1 MWMERPRPA
10 FMQEVIIKR
19 SYKEQLEF
27 EQRAKDRTFY
37 LEILNLGTR
46 NVLEEIILC
55 HGVCLVRCRMFNSI
69 PSLYPPDTSGIL
81 QLGQPESLQILPNI
95 PGNKR
100 TERAMSRVLKNQI
113 KSQVKGTAVG
123 KARRQITQSTR
134 IVQLKYSVVK
144 TIHYE
149 SQSWS
154 VIK

>member
-1 MWMERPRPA
+1 MWVERPRPA

-55 HGVCLVRCRMFNSI
+55 HGVCLVHCRMFNSI

-100 TERAMSRVLKNQI
+100 KERAMSRVLKNQI

-134 IVQLKYSVVK
+134 IVQLKQSVVK

>member
-1 MWMERPRPA
+1 MWVERPRPA

-55 HGVCLVRCRMFNSI
+55 HGVCLVHCRMFNSI

-100 TERAMSRVLKNQI
+100 KERAMSRVLKNQTGLSLRLGCFI
-113 KSQVKGTAVG
+113 CGHGLYLYPPKGC
-123 KARRQITQSTR
+123 RF
-134 IVQLKYSVVK
+134 VVFSP
-144 TIHYE
+144 E
-149 SQSWS
+149 
-154 VIK
+154 